1 MEESKEKALQRSR
14 EIEIFMS
21 KVFLTSLENRWCK
34 ENPVSFNEFLAE
46 LPEEVVDTL
55 GWADTDIL
63 QIAPMIDSD
72 DLSTGLYI
80 RNITKDGLNRR

>member
-1 MEESKEKALQRSR
+1 MEKSKEEALQRSR

-21 KVFLTSLENRWCK
+21 RVFLTSLENRWCK

-46 LPEEVVDTL
+46 LPEEIVDTL
-55 GWADTDIL
+55 GWGDSDIL
-63 QIAPMIDSD
+63 QICPMLDSD

-80 RNITKDGLNRR
+80 RNITKDGINGR